1 VRPFAD
7 AIAFGI
13 EGWARAIE
21 ELLERLRSGETRSA
35 TFVAPSATGW
45 LLPLHELALMTARDL
60 ARNDVERVELRLLS
74 PEDRRLAF
82 FGGQGSESTA
92 HLLAAAGIEFIAS
105 SGMTRRPGPA
115 DYPRDAAAPAR
126 PRARRRTDHG
136 TE

>member
-1 VRPFAD
+1 MK
-7 AIAFGI
+7 
-13 EGWARAIE
+13 
-21 ELLERLRSGETRSA
+21 
-35 TFVAPSATGW
+35 
-45 LLPLHELALMTARDL
+45 LALMTARDL

-126 PRARRRTDHG
+126 PRARRRTNHG